1 MTADVTFQPP
11 VGLAPVV
18 GFQAPVTLGP
28 VLGFQ
33 PPVAVQ
39 PDVALTRAGSF
50 QMALGL
56 STPMVDYNS
65 PSRMSESFSLLERSS
80 SSLDALRLKMSEQ
93 FHATASETWRPS
105 RNTLKT
111 PEMAR

>member
-1 MTADVTFQPP
+1 MTADITFQPP
-11 VGLAPVV
+11 IGIAPVV

-28 VLGFQ
+28 MLGFQ

-65 PSRMSESFSLLERSS
+65 LQRRESFSLLNRSVE
-80 SSLDALRLKMSEQ
+80 SLDALRLRMSEQ
-93 FHATASETWRPS
+93 FRATITEKWRPS
-105 RNTLKT
+105 TADLKT
-111 PEMAR
+111 PDMAL

>member
-33 PPVAVQ
+33 PPVASQ
-39 PDVALTRAGSF
+39 PDLALTRPGSF
-50 QMALGL
+50 QSSLGL

-65 PSRMSESFSLLERSS
+65 LSRLESFSLLNRSVES
-80 SSLDALRLKMSEQ
+80 IGALRLRMSEQ
-93 FHATASETWRPS
+93 FRATTSETWRPS
-105 RNTLKT
+105 RDTFKT
-111 PEMAR
+111 PDMAR

>member
-1 MTADVTFQPP
+1 MTADITFQPP

-33 PPVAVQ
+33 PPVASQ
-39 PDVALTRAGSF
+39 PDLALTRPGSF
-50 QMALGL
+50 QSSLGL

-65 PSRMSESFSLLERSS
+65 LSRLESFSLLNRSVE
-80 SSLDALRLKMSEQ
+80 SLGALRLRMSEQ
-93 FHATASETWRPS
+93 FRATSTEKWRPS
-105 RNTLKT
+105 TADLKT
-111 PEMAR
+111 PDMAR

>member
-33 PPVAVQ
+33 PPVASQ
-39 PDVALTRAGSF
+39 PDLVLTRPGSF
-50 QMALGL
+50 QASLGL

-65 PSRMSESFSLLERSS
+65 LQRRESFSLLNRSVE
-80 SSLDALRLKMSEQ
+80 SLDALRLRMSER
-93 FHATASETWRPS
+93 FRATASETWRPS
-105 RNTLKT
+105 R
-111 PEMAR
+111 